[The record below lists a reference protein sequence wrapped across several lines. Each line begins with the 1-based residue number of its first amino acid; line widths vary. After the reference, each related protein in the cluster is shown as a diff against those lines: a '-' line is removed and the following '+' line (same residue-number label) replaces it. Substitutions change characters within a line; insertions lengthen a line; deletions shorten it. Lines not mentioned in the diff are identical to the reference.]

1 MEPCLVIRWPPQIR
15 GGRCL
20 KSETYSEA
28 YRAYRAAANGSG
40 EEEIR
45 QMKIQSSSVCS
56 GGRVRLQKKHSK
68 LCEIEKCT
76 EERSH
81 LSEANW
87 QTSL

>member
-20 KSETYSEA
+20 KYETYSEGA
-28 YRAYRAAANGSG
+28 FRAEAKES
-40 EEEIR
+40 EDEEIR
-45 QMKIQSSSVCS
+45 QMEIQSSSVCS
-56 GGRVRLQKKHSK
+56 GGRVRLQKNLSK

-76 EERSH
+76 ERSH

>member
-20 KSETYSEA
+20 KSETYSEGA
-28 YRAYRAAANGSG
+28 YRAEANGSA
-40 EEEIR
+40 EEAIR
-45 QMKIQSSSVCS
+45 QMEIQSSSVCS
-56 GGRVRLQKKHSK
+56 GGRVRLQKNLSK

-76 EERSH
+76 ERSR
-81 LSEANW
+81 LSEECW